1 MVWSATLNMQLGAL
15 RDQQQLQENYFLKM
29 FVRSKLWKVAD
40 PLKQHKEPKVRA
52 RRARLG
58 SERGCHEAGWCQP
71 PRARSLEPCVVKC
84 LKRGGACEIGG
95 APTRRQMHQVMRGP
109 PRLVSMRGGH
119 RVPWCLPPREPTR
132 QPSQPGLLQAQAQGA
147 LGDDGPKTAQAA
159 TSETQAPSP
168 GV

>member
-1 MVWSATLNMQLGAL
+1 M
-15 RDQQQLQENYFLKM
+15 
-29 FVRSKLWKVAD
+29 
-40 PLKQHKEPKVRA
+40 RA

-71 PRARSLEPCVVKC
+71 PRARSMEPCVAKC

-119 RVPWCLPPREPTR
+119 RVPLCLPPRAPTLSLDGAQILSRFQSTTYIIKFVLVEMNQLVGSNPNVILTR
-132 QPSQPGLLQAQAQGA
+132 QRCGQRSRRATGSNHRAIVFLFFDAILL
-147 LGDDGPKTAQAA
+147 
-159 TSETQAPSP
+159 S
-168 GV
+168 